1 MLKNF
6 LNTGGHQNPISD
18 SKAKAIL
25 QKRWS
30 LPIGG
35 VACGRVGACS
45 LRSRLVFLGPFWYW
59 CYYPH
64 RIRDSVSPVCCSFFV
79 IFHSKKDCIFLNGS
93 TSVLSKVFIIFFV
106 QTLRLF
112 PVCDSKPVACRLYLW
127 EKNNN
132 FIKAA
137 KQKCEWIMQEIHII
151 QDITFDN
158 KGVQENCIRTP
169 HLVVTLP
176 KPRHQSYVTFI

>member
-1 MLKNF
+1 M
-6 LNTGGHQNPISD
+6 PIV
-18 SKAKAIL
+18 
-25 QKRWS
+25 
-30 LPIGG
+30 G

-64 RIRDSVSPVCCSFFV
+64 RIRDLVSPVCFSFFV
-79 IFHSKKDCIFLNGS
+79 IYHSKKDCFFLMALLIKGF
-93 TSVLSKVFIIFFV
+93 LLFCFV
-106 QTLRLF
+106 QTFRSF
-112 PVCDSKPVACRLYLW
+112 PPCDSKPVACRLYLW

-137 KQKCEWIMQEIHII
+137 KQKCERIMQEIHKI

-158 KGVQENCIRTP
+158 KGVQEICIRTP
-169 HLVVTLP
+169 HLVVTLS
-176 KPRHQSYVTFI
+176 KPHQQSYVTFI